1 MLADSGAK
9 MLAAIFEFGKAE
21 RVISDVKFPAGMWS
35 LRLNSADEKWKGAGH
50 SIPEKRQV
58 TDSLTIKLAAQSFV
72 LFERLN
78 TTSE

>member
-1 MLADSGAK
+1 MLADGGAK

-21 RVISDVKFPAGMWS
+21 RAIKDLKLPAGTWN
-35 LRLNSADEKWKGAGH
+35 LRLNSADEKWKGPGN
-50 SIPEKRQV
+50 SVPEKIHV

-78 TTSE
+78 PTPE